1 MDAKMCLEKLERIGV
16 LAFAT
21 VDKHGCPQIRNM
33 SAIHYEQDR
42 LYFFTAKG
50 KNLCKELLDDG
61 KVQVLGYTKYKE
73 MIRLSGKAKA
83 LSGEENREWISVIF
97 EEQPY
102 LENVYPDE
110 TRDIGQIFMI
120 EDAAIEYFNLGV
132 CPIFREQYAIGDGN
146 IEKKGY
152 EITSTCTQC
161 GRCAAGCPQGCI
173 VTDSPYRIQPQH
185 CLHCGR
191 CAENCPFQAIKRLE

>member
-61 KVQVLGYTKYKE
+61 KLQVLGYTKYKE

-120 EDAAIEYFNLGV
+120 ED
-132 CPIFREQYAIGDGN
+132 
-146 IEKKGY
+146 
-152 EITSTCTQC
+152 EIAQ
-161 GRCAAGCPQGCI
+161 
-173 VTDSPYRIQPQH
+173 
-185 CLHCGR
+185 
-191 CAENCPFQAIKRLE
+191 FKRLKDWSNIYERGYKKYFGASFSQEI